1 MGIQSRTFRA
11 NRQEKTSFND
21 VIKNINTR
29 CSTAKST
36 DELDAKE
43 LAKKKAKEHH
53 DKIMSRG
60 VKNSIAFKNRDYD
73 EKTHLYRVANFRK
86 ESYPI
91 YKRTLD
97 ELKRAGHPLGTSLHI
112 EKKAHMH
119 GKPLPGYYA
128 LLGRAEVGG
137 GMLNV
142 GPFWRTMFL
151 LKERISEGLMLPPT
165 EEEKPISNKWE
176 I

>member
-1 MGIQSRTFRA
+1 
-11 NRQEKTSFND
+11 
-21 VIKNINTR
+21 
-29 CSTAKST
+29 
-36 DELDAKE
+36 
-43 LAKKKAKEHH
+43 
-53 DKIMSRG
+53 MSRG
-60 VKNSIAFKNRDYD
+60 VKNSITFKDRDYD

-97 ELKRAGHPLGTSLHI
+97 ELKRAGHPLGSSLHI

-137 GMLNV
+137 GILNV
-142 GPFWRTMFL
+142 APFWRTMFL
-151 LKERISEGLMLPPT
+151 LKERISEGLMLPPV
-165 EEEKPISNKWE
+165 EEEKPNSKWE

>member
-43 LAKKKAKEHH
+43 LAKKKAKERHE
-53 DKIMSRG
+53 KIMSKD
-60 VKNSIAFKNRDYD
+60 VKNSITFKDRDYD

-97 ELKRAGHPLGTSLHI
+97 ELKRAGHPLGSSLHI
-112 EKKAHMH
+112 EKTAHMH

-142 GPFWRTMFL
+142 APFCSTTFL
-151 LKERISEGLMLPPT
+151 LKERISEVLMLPSV
-165 EEEKPISNKWE
+165 EDEKSISDKWKF
-176 I
+176 